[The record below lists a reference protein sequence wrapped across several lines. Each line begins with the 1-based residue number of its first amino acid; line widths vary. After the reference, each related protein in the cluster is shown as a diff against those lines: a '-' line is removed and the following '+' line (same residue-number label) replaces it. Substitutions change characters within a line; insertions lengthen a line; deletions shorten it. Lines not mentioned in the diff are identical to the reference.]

1 MGIEDAKADRAH
13 EKAGDTQHAKVK
25 VVIDDSDNKGP
36 DPDPPNQ
43 ITGKT

>member
-13 EKAGDTQHAKVK
+13 EQSGDAQHAKVK

-36 DPDPPNQ
+36 DPTPPEQ
-43 ITGKT
+43 ITGR